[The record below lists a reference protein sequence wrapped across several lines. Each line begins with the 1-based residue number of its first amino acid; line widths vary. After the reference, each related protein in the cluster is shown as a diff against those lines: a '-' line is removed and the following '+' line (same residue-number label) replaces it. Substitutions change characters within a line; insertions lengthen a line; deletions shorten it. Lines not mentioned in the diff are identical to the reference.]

1 MKIEN
6 EKLKELLKGYK
17 EDNDIMRNDI
27 INIEKRIEELMI
39 EKIEILFDNHKKLT
53 KEIDEFKKTYNDNK
67 KDFELRINDIKNNAK
82 EEQIIL
88 VNSIKDINNK
98 LNR

>member
-82 EEQIIL
+82 EEQIP
-88 VNSIKDINNK
+88 K
-98 LNR
+98 